1 MADEEE
7 KKEIHISIFKKLEKL
22 HSAILP
28 KQKIFRLSRDVLEV
42 NKKAYE
48 PYSVSIGPYHY
59 GEEHLKKM
67 EMHKVRFLRMLL
79 DRNGIELGIYVDE
92 VRGIAQEARDYYS
105 QLSLNISIEEFSE
118 MMVLDGCFIVEL
130 IHQLREKKLD
140 PSVFKGGLVLRSILR
155 DLALVE
161 NQLPFCVLWKLL
173 DITVK
178 EKKGEY
184 IKSLL
189 QLFEY
194 TMRGLRVNEIGG
206 SVEGFNH
213 LLHLLQSIWSPP
225 FQKMDQVSR
234 LDDFKWSFMHSA
246 SELSEAGIQFVNK
259 FEAGSLFDIEFRS
272 GKGILEIPTMI
283 IDDSTESFYH
293 NIIAFEQ
300 YSKDGGYLTSYCR
313 LMDCLINS
321 DKDVELL
328 RRCGII
334 VNYLGNDQAV
344 ATMFNKLGVQV
355 GIFGNDFFYDSLFRS
370 VNEYYDR
377 TWNKWK
383 ATLRRDYCNSPWASI
398 SVVAAVFLL
407 LLTLLQTIF
416 TVFPSAP

>member
-105 QLSLNISIEEFSE
+105 Q
-118 MMVLDGCFIVEL
+118 
-130 IHQLREKKLD
+130 
-140 PSVFKGGLVLRSILR
+140 
-155 DLALVE
+155 A
-161 NQLPFCVLWKLL
+161 
-173 DITVK
+173 
-178 EKKGEY
+178 
-184 IKSLL
+184 
-189 QLFEY
+189 
-194 TMRGLRVNEIGG
+194 NEIGG

-213 LLHLLQSIWSPP
+213 LLHLLQSIWSPS
-225 FQKMDQVSR
+225 FQKMDQASR

-246 SELSEAGIQFVNK
+246 SELSEAGIQYVNK
-259 FEAGSLFDIEFRS
+259 FETGSLFDIEFRS

-283 IDDSTESFYH
+283 IDDNTESFYH

-300 YSKDGGYLTSYCR
+300 YSTDGGYLTSYCR

-344 ATMFNKLGVQV
+344 ATMFNKLGIQV
-355 GIFGNDFFYDSLFRS
+355 GIFGNDFFYDSLFCS

-383 ATLRRDYCNSPWASI
+383 ATLRRDYCNSPWAFI

-416 TVFPSAP
+416 TVSPSAP